1 MTFRENVFPLSIIV
15 AVDEHGGF
23 AKDKKI
29 PWKVPEDLKHFKE
42 VTMGGVC
49 IMGRNT
55 YEDTARML
63 KHTSNE
69 PLLPGRESYVITR
82 MSGANFPFPGATA
95 APNIRSVVQSLAHD
109 DKREIFVIGGER
121 MFIEALAWAN
131 KVYLTIIHGDYT
143 CDQFFP
149 VSALNKFRLVEGTLT
164 ANAKYATYI
173 R

>member
-1 MTFRENVFPLSIIV
+1 MSFRENVFPLSIIV
-15 AVDEHGGF
+15 AVDERGGF

-63 KHTSNE
+63 KHTSDE
-69 PLLPGRESYVITR
+69 PLLPGRESFVVTR
-82 MSGANFPFPGATA
+82 NTAVKYPGATQA
-95 APNIRSVVQSLAHD
+95 NNIRAVVQSLAHD
-109 DKREIFVIGGER
+109 DRREIFVIGGER

-131 KVYLTIIHGDYT
+131 KVYLTIIHGDYN